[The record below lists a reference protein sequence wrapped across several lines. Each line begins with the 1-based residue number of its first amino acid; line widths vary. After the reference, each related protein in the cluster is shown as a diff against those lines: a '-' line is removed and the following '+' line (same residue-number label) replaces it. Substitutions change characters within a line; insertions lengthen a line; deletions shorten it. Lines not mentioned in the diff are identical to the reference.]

1 MVIGSLPR
9 PAVAPVLLD
18 DSTNAAQRKAM
29 RASRLDDP
37 EHAGHAWGRFHRILV
52 WNILVSAVAAALGLM
67 AVRYMAGPI
76 PWFMALMT
84 VLGIFLTVACSAL
97 LMGLV
102 FISAGTGHDGAVDNT
117 LPDNE
122 P

>member
-1 MVIGSLPR
+1 
-9 PAVAPVLLD
+9 
-18 DSTNAAQRKAM
+18 M

-37 EHAGHAWGRFHRILV
+37 EHAAHAWGRFRQILV
-52 WNILVSAVAAALGLM
+52 WNILVSAIAAALGLM
-67 AVRYMAGPI
+67 TVRWLAGPV

-84 VLGIFLTVACSAL
+84 VLGIFFTVACAAV

-102 FISAGTGHDGAVDNT
+102 FISAGTGHDEAVDNN

-122 P
+122 ID

>member
-1 MVIGSLPR
+1 VP
-9 PAVAPVLLD
+9 LD

-37 EHAGHAWGRFHRILV
+37 EYAAHAWGRFRRILM
-52 WNILVSAVAAALGLM
+52 WNVLVSAIAAALGLM
-67 AVRYMAGPI
+67 AVRYLAGPI

-84 VLGIFLTVACSAL
+84 VIGIFLTIACSAL

-102 FISAGTGHDGAVDNT
+102 FISAGTGHDAAVDNT
-117 LPDNE
+117 MPSNE
-122 P
+122 I

>member
-1 MVIGSLPR
+1 LALSSSGLA
-9 PAVAPVLLD
+9 PALD

-37 EHAGHAWGRFHRILV
+37 EHAAHAWGRFRRILM
-52 WNILVSAVAAALGLM
+52 WNLIVSAVAAALGVA
-67 AVRYMAGPI
+67 AVRWMAGPI

-102 FISAGTGHDGAVDNT
+102 FMSAGTGHDAAVDNT
-117 LPDNE
+117 MPDNE
-122 P
+122 L